1 MKILRPAITL
11 IVFFTVFLGLIYPL
25 VVTLIAQA
33 LFPHQASGS
42 IISVDRKAVGSELIG
57 QQFSDP
63 GYFWGR
69 LSATAPVPY
78 NAAAS
83 SGSNLGPTNPALLKE
98 VQDRI
103 DQLHSADPDNTLPIP
118 ADLVTS
124 SGSGLDP
131 DITPAAALYQVH
143 RVAQARN
150 LPENEVRM
158 LVERMTEDRFLG
170 FIGERRVNVLK
181 LNLELDLVAAEKGL

>member
-11 IVFFTVFLGLIYPL
+11 IVFFTLFLGLIYPL
-25 VVTLIAQA
+25 AMTFIAQVC
-33 LFPHQASGS
+33 FPHQANGS
-42 IISVDRKAVGSELIG
+42 IINVDGKAVGSELIG
-57 QQFSDP
+57 QEFSDP

-69 LSATAPVPY
+69 PSATSPVPY

-83 SGSNLGPTNPALLKE
+83 SGSNLGPTNPALFTT
-98 VQDRI
+98 VQERI
-103 DQLHSADPDNTLPIP
+103 DALRAADPGNTLPIP

-143 RVAQARN
+143 RVAQARH
-150 LPENEVRM
+150 LSEDEVRM
-158 LVERMTEDRFLG
+158 LVERMTKDRFLG
-170 FIGERRVNVLK
+170 LIGEPRVNVLK
-181 LNLELDLVAAEKGL
+181 LNLELDRLAAEKGL